1 MVRIIFHLKGL
12 MSILISYKLLLDI
25 NEMNIIFFIKIQ
37 YLQNSSKLYNNNERR
52 LKNLIN
58 CWWNYYVPPTIYSE
72 EQIHILEMN

>member
-58 CWWNYYVPPTIYSE
+58 CS
-72 EQIHILEMN
+72 